1 MTQPPDPAAAGLR
14 QALRWG
20 LTGGVVMVFAAAVG
34 MVQVFDESRIVIH
47 PVLSMGYLSLFWFVP
62 LAGYLATKV
71 KVLEGMTAPP
81 TGLRNVMLGALSG
94 LIGWGMLAVF
104 TLLINAFNLRDI
116 FVKLSPKLVILLT
129 FGRGLGAGLALMAL
143 AVVLLGAAGG
153 VVHLLSRPWRRAV
166 ILAVEWTAI
175 IALLESVF
183 TQVLRQLGLIR
194 VGRAVF
200 DEGGVHWWAA
210 LLIAVLAGGLSL
222 AGSKRSGPRRNRLRE
237 FLAPADSRRRTRN
250 SVLAALAV
258 LVLLVALPQLMGSLL
273 SDLLANVGLFL
284 LMGLGLNIVVGL
296 AGMLDLGYV
305 AFFAVGAYT
314 VGVLTSP
321 VSPRFDLGWS
331 WWAALPVALVVS
343 AIAGILVGTPVIR
356 MRGDYLAIVTLGFG
370 EIVRILF
377 LSDWLAPTFG
387 GAQGVLNI
395 PGIPLGFTE
404 VRGTNPQAILYFAAA
419 LVIIAAWVSWA
430 LQESRIGRAWT
441 ALREDETVA
450 AAMGINTVR
459 AKLNA
464 FIVGAILAGMGGA
477 LFSAK
482 IGSVF
487 PKSFELLVSMI
498 ILVVVIV
505 GGMGNITG
513 VAVGAVVL
521 IGVLGGP
528 RQPGLLQEFGEF
540 KLLIYGA
547 LLVFMM
553 LRRPEGLVPSVR
565 RSREL
570 HADELTQDAWLDKE
584 GRFTAPAPD
593 PARPGGEAS

>member
-1 MTQPPDPAAAGLR
+1 MMERTDPTAVGLR
-14 QALRWG
+14 GTLRWG
-20 LTGGVVMVFAAAVG
+20 LTCGVVMAFAAAVG
-34 MVQVFDESRIVIH
+34 MVQVFDEARLVIH

-62 LAGYLATKV
+62 IAGYLATKV
-71 KVLEGMTAPP
+71 KVLEGMAAPE
-81 TGLRNVMLGALSG
+81 TGPRNVALGALSG
-94 LIGWGMLAVF
+94 LIGWGMLAAF
-104 TLLINAFNLRDI
+104 TLFINAFNLRDI

-129 FGRGLGAGLALMAL
+129 FGRGLLVGLALMAL
-143 AVVLLGAAGG
+143 AAVLLGAAGG
-153 VVHLLSRPWRRAV
+153 ALHVLSPAWRRAV
-166 ILAVEWTAI
+166 ILAVEWVFV

-183 TQVLRQLGLIR
+183 TQVLRRLGLIR
-194 VGRAVF
+194 VGSAVF
-200 DEGGVHWWAA
+200 DEGGIKWWG
-210 LLIAVLAGGLSL
+210 AVLVAVLVGGLSL
-222 AGSKRSGPRRNRLRE
+222 FRSKRSKPRRNLVKN

-250 SVLAALAV
+250 SLLAALAV
-258 LVLLVALPQLMGSLL
+258 LVLLIALPQLMGSLL
-273 SDLLANVGLFL
+273 SDLLANVGLFM

-343 AIAGILVGTPVIR
+343 AIAGVLVGTPVIR

-404 VRGTNPQAILYFAAA
+404 VRGTNPQAILYFAVA

-464 FIVGAILAGMGGA
+464 FIVGAVLAGMGGA

-553 LRRPEGLVPSVR
+553 LRRPEGLAPSIR

-570 HADELTQDAWLDKE
+570 HADELTQDAWLDKG
-584 GRFTAPAPD
+584 GRFTSPD
-593 PARPGGEAS
+593 PARPGGEAP